1 MGLTP
6 PIEPMLARSLDRL
19 PAPGALPGG
28 VVLEQKVDGYR
39 AIAFVRRGRLFL
51 QTRRGA
57 DLTPAFPDLAD
68 AVAEVGKDVVLDGE
82 LVVPR
87 DGRLDFTA
95 LQDRARRRGSTAE
108 AAAAANRAF
117 LICFDV
123 LEADDIELLA
133 ASYAERR
140 ARLEKLFADEVLAAP
155 FVLCPATPDF
165 DVATSWLD
173 PAWGA
178 AGIEGVVAKGRAQRY
193 HPGERAWIKVRR
205 RDTHEAIV
213 GAVTGGRQRPTTVL
227 LGRYDDRGRFHFIGR
242 SVPLAKRLQSALAE
256 NLAVAPADHPW
267 TGRNFSAGW
276 GSNRRLDATLVEPDI
291 VAEFSGDT
299 AIDHG
304 RWRHPVRL
312 LRIRAE
318 LHPTHV
324 PLFADED
331 DSAGR
336 SGSQYER

>member
-19 PAPGALPGG
+19 PTPGALPGG

-57 DLTPAFPDLAD
+57 DLTHAFPDLAD
-68 AVAEVGKDVVLDGE
+68 AAAEVGKDVVLDGE

-87 DGRLDFTA
+87 EGRLDFTV
-95 LQDRARRRGSTAE
+95 LQDRARRRGSTA
-108 AAAAANRAF
+108 AASASANPAY

-123 LEADDIELLA
+123 LEADDTELLA
-133 ASYAERR
+133 QSYAERR
-140 ARLEKLFADEVLAAP
+140 ARLERLFADEVLAAP
-155 FVLCPATPDF
+155 FALCPATPDF

-193 HPGERAWIKVRR
+193 RPGERAWIKVRR
-205 RDTHEAIV
+205 RDTHEAVV
-213 GAVTGGRQRPTTVL
+213 GAVTGGVQRPTTVL
-227 LGRYDDRGRFHFIGR
+227 LGRYDDRGRLHFIGR
-242 SVPLAKRLQSALAE
+242 SVPLAKRLQSDLAE
-256 NLAVAPADHPW
+256 NLAAAAADHPW
-267 TGRNFSAGW
+267 TGRSFSAGW
-276 GSNRRLDATLVEPDI
+276 GSNRLLDVTLVAPDV

-299 AIDHG
+299 AVDQG

-312 LRIRAE
+312 LRRREDRQPLDVPPFERA
-318 LHPTHV
+318 
-324 PLFADED
+324 
-331 DSAGR
+331 
-336 SGSQYER
+336 